1 MNYKIRNNVVE
12 NKVEKELENKKTDL
26 NNIRTKI
33 AERDGKNSDF

>member
-1 MNYKIRNNVVE
+1 MNYKIGNNVVE

-26 NNIRTKI
+26 NNIRAKS

>member
-26 NNIRTKI
+26 NNIRAQI
-33 AERDGKNSDF
+33 AERDKNKNGI